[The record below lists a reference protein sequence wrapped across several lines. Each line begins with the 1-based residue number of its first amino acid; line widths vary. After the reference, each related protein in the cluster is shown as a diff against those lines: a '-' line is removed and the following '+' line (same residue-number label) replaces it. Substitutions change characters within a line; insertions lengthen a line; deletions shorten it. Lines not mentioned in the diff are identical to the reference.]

1 MDIHR
6 LDMIRKGQY
15 GSYMDDIADGVEAVI
30 RRQIANALGVAPD
43 VVVLD
48 KTDLSAVVEL
58 AREAFS
64 NSVFDVV
71 QAAKVA
77 ARQEV
82 DGV

>member
-30 RRQIANALGVAPD
+30 RRQIANALGIAPD

-48 KTDLSAVVEL
+48 KTDLSAAVEL

-77 ARQEV
+77 ARQEES
-82 DGV
+82 